1 MLEAI
6 VGCIYSDKTTELIAL
21 IKELQRDNKN
31 VVTLKPSHSSVDSQH
46 HLLTHSGIQMKS
58 VSIENIQDIHEYID
72 VSTDVLAIDD
82 VHFLEDWDTPRL
94 LNDLVNGGLHVI
106 VSGVDT
112 DFKGDPY
119 GIMSELLAYAD
130 LVVKKTA
137 VCSICGERATRSQR
151 LVHGNPVK
159 RNDKLFYIDPHM
171 TYEAR
176 CRKHHIVLDN

>member
-21 IKELQRDNKN
+21 IKEMQRDNKN
-31 VVTLKPSHSSVDSQH
+31 VVTLKPSHMSLHSQSH
-46 HLLTHSGIQMKS
+46 FLTHSGIQMKS
-58 VSIENIQDIHEYID
+58 VSIENIQEIHEHINEN
-72 VSTDVLAIDD
+72 TDVLAIDD

-94 LNDLVNGGLHVI
+94 LNDLVNQGLHVI

-112 DFKGDPY
+112 DFKGEPY

-130 LVVKKTA
+130 LVIKKTA
-137 VCSICGERATRSQR
+137 VCSICSERATRSQR
-151 LVHGNPVK
+151 LLHGDPVK
-159 RNDKLFYIDPHM
+159 RSDKLFYIDPHM

-176 CRKHHIVLDN
+176 CRKHHIVLDD